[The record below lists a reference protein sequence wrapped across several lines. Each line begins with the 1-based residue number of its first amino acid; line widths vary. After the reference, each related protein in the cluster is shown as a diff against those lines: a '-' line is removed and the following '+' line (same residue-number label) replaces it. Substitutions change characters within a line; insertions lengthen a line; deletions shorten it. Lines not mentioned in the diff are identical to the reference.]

1 MGRTPL
7 LSKLSYFRKRRHLS
21 DKEQESL
28 LVPRNRSAQSRRER
42 SYGRN
47 YHSIFMMVAILVIN
61 MIVLSGCKPDSEERG
76 DAQQEEDIV
85 VGFSMGTL
93 LEDRWIRDRD
103 IFMAEAEQNGIQV
116 IVNNA
121 NNDSDLQYEQV
132 KEMLK
137 RGIDVLVIAPNDCY
151 SEARC
156 VKAAKEKNVP
166 VISYD
171 RLVSNADVDAYIS
184 FDHTQVG
191 TLMASYLVEHVP
203 EGGYLIVNGSDTDT
217 NSKMIYNG
225 AMNVLQPYIDKGKI
239 QILAQTS
246 VEGWKREN
254 AYDFV
259 ADQLK
264 EHKQEV
270 KAILCGNDSMA
281 WGVIDALSEA
291 QIAEQ
296 VTVVGQ
302 DADLVACQRIVNGKQ
317 ALTVYKPIKNLVQ
330 MTVEECKK
338 LVNGEKIDSQG
349 TINDGTY
356 EVPYIFIGVEAVT
369 KDNIKETVIKDGF
382 HLYED
387 VYQTSE

>member
-1 MGRTPL
+1 MMLSFMAEWRRIMGRTPL
-7 LSKLSYFRKRRHLS
+7 LKLMMLIAI
-21 DKEQESL
+21 
-28 LVPRNRSAQSRRER
+28 SAF
-42 SYGRN
+42 N
-47 YHSIFMMVAILVIN
+47 IIA
-61 MIVLSGCKPDSEERG
+61 LSGCKVDTKEIG
-76 DAQQEEDIV
+76 NTKQEEEIV

-103 IFMAEAEQNGIQV
+103 IFMAEAEQNGIRV

-137 RGIDVLVIAPNDCY
+137 QNIDVLVIAPNDCY

-171 RLVSNADVDAYIS
+171 RLVGNADVDAYIS

-191 TLMASYLVEHVP
+191 TLMASYLVDKVP
-203 EGGYLIVNGSDTDT
+203 EGGYMIVNGSDTDT
-217 NSKMIYNG
+217 NSKMIYDG
-225 AMNVLQPYIDKGKI
+225 AMNVLQPYIDNGKI

-259 ADQLK
+259 AEELK
-264 EHKQEV
+264 KHSQEV

-317 ALTVYKPIKNLVQ
+317 ALTVYKPIKNLVE

-356 EVPYIFIGVEAVT
+356 EVPYIFIEVEAVT
-369 KDNIKETVIKDGF
+369 KDNIDDTVIKDGF

-387 VYQTSE
+387 VYQTAE